1 MKSASLAALAAILVL
16 PSATLAC
23 EAHDTAAKAA
33 SPSSSADITHV
44 AMSTPAVDSMTT
56 ASNHAHSEGMAHA
69 GDIMIEG
76 FWARA
81 MLPNQPV
88 AGGFLTLTN
97 GGDADDRIV
106 KAVSP
111 RAGRMELHEM
121 LMEGDVMKMREVE
134 GGIAIPAGQTVELK
148 PGGLHLMFFD
158 IAERFEEGQTVPV
171 TLTFEKAGEVTLELP
186 VKDMKAMQGGH
197 ASHGHGG

>member
-1 MKSASLAALAAILVL
+1 MKSASLAALAVALFL
-16 PSATLAC
+16 PSAALAC
-23 EAHDTAAKAA
+23 EAHDAAKA
-33 SPSSSADITHV
+33 
-44 AMSTPAVDSMTT
+44 AMSTPAVDAMTT
-56 ASNHAHSEGMAHA
+56 ASNHAQGEMAHEGMAHA

-81 MLPNQPV
+81 MLPGQPV

-97 GGDADDRIV
+97 GGDTDDRILS
-106 KAVSP
+106 AASP

-121 LMEGDVMKMREVE
+121 LMEGEVMKMREVE
-134 GGIAIPAGQTVELK
+134 GGIAIPAGATVELK

-158 IAERFEEGQTVPV
+158 IAERFEDGQTVPV

-186 VKDMKAMQGGH
+186 VKDMKAMDGHGGQAGH
-197 ASHGHGG
+197 GAHGHGG

>member
-1 MKSASLAALAAILVL
+1 MRIVFIAAFAACLASSTPVF
-16 PSATLAC
+16 AC
-23 EAHDTAAKAA
+23 EGHDVAQA
-33 SPSSSADITHV
+33 SKSQT
-44 AMSTPAVDSMTT
+44 MSKPAVDMMTT
-56 ASNHAHSEGMAHA
+56 ASSHSHDGMAHV

-76 FWARA
+76 YWARA

-97 GGDADDRIV
+97 GGETDDRII

-121 LMEGDVMKMREVE
+121 AMEGEVMKMREVE
-134 GGIAIPAGQTVELK
+134 GGIAVPAGATVELK

-171 TLTFEKAGEVTLELP
+171 TLTFENAGEVAIELP
-186 VKDMKAMQGGH
+186 VKTMSMGEGG
-197 ASHGHGG
+197 SHNHGTHNHGG